1 MRRYVLGLV
10 LMLCGLPVWAA
21 PLGTA
26 TRSVIP
32 GQIQQIITVDYRA
45 LRDSQTALAL
55 KDKVL
60 PDNLKQFESSLK
72 QFGINLDTEVEELV
86 FAAFRSKDNKG
97 VQMVGVAQ
105 GQFPTKK
112 ILLRMKTK
120 KIRPEKYRDAA
131 IYPMS
136 ASMTMSFIDASTML
150 FGEPASVKAAL
161 DARDGYADSLN
172 SNSQVNDMI
181 ASVESGAVWSVLDD
195 IGTQNMMR
203 SALGDASRLADYDT
217 VKKKLLG
224 SRYTMDFNSGVNFDL
239 DVLTADSMTA
249 STMSALIKAGVMFR
263 KMSASP
269 VEKIALDSVTVDS
282 DSSLL
287 KMHFKTDDK
296 RFQALLDSDLFA
308 AVSR

>member
-136 ASMTMSFIDASTML
+136 AGMTMSFIDASTML

-296 RFQALLDSDLFA
+296 RFQALLNSDLFA

>member
-1 MRRYVLGLV
+1 MRRYFLGLV
-10 LMLCGLPVWAA
+10 LMLCGLPLWAA

-72 QFGINLDTEVEELV
+72 QFGIDLDTEIEELV

-136 ASMTMSFIDASTML
+136 AGMTMSFIDPSTML

-161 DARDGYADSLN
+161 DARDGLAESLN

-181 ASVESGAVWSVLDD
+181 ASVEGGAVWSVLDD
-195 IGTQNMMR
+195 VGTQNMMR

-249 STMSALIKAGVMFR
+249 SAMSALIKAGVMFR
-263 KMSASP
+263 RMSASP

-282 DSSLL
+282 DSSIL

-296 RFQALLDSDLFA
+296 RFQALLNSDLFA